1 MGNALAQD
9 AHGRPPDPLELE
21 FPDGIFNTIFK
32 GKEIKVKK
40 WKREKEKENKTTHIQ
55 VISSNQV
62 FLKRG
67 FPENQVFSS
76 KNCINISGKYKKK
89 KSVLHQN
96 KKSDFA
102 TAQI

>member
-1 MGNALAQD
+1 MVFSTQ
-9 AHGRPPDPLELE
+9 
-21 FPDGIFNTIFK
+21 FFK